1 MKPKNLLTIALL
13 LVNGLAFVVGIGT
26 ILFSH
31 YQESQAHALNLC
43 LSSVIKATHAAY
55 SQSGKFPDSLARIG
69 SQVWPGQALVF
80 SADGRVVTVGNY
92 RYVYTRDSETTA
104 SCWAI
109 PVGPQ
114 AATGRTK
121 FVTMTPLYLRT
132 WDGPPLTAAQTA
144 EVTGTPTATTLSF
157 LGFVEKAQPTP
168 TAGQTAT
175 NPAPPR

>member
-1 MKPKNLLTIALL
+1 MKPKNLLTMALL
-13 LVNGLAFVVGIGT
+13 IINLLAFLAATGAVGW
-26 ILFSH
+26 SS
-31 YQESQAHALNLC
+31 YRESQAHALNLC
-43 LSSVIKATHAAY
+43 LQSVVKATHAAY
-55 SQSGKFPDSLARIG
+55 RQNGKFPDSLARIG
-69 SQVWPGQALVF
+69 SQVWPRQILAF
-80 SADGRVVTVGNY
+80 SPDGRSVTAGNY
-92 RYVYTRDSETTA
+92 RYVYTRDSATTA

-121 FVTMTPLYLRT
+121 FVTMTPQYLRT

-157 LGFVEKAQPTP
+157 LGFVEKAQPAP
-168 TAGQTAT
+168 TAGQAAT